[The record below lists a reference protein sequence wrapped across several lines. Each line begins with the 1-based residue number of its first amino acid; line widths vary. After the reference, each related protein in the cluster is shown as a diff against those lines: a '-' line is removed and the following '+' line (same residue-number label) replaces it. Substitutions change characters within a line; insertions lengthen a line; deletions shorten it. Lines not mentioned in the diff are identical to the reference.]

1 MTTLGE
7 SFQILRDANRAIFET
22 KTNEQLIML
31 ALSMILMDM
40 ERNMTITDRVFYQ
53 TLSAVLDERIKSK

>member
-31 ALSMILMDM
+31 ALSMILMAM